1 MLPIVVYNGG
11 RRWNATTDMR
21 DLFPPAPEQLVG
33 YVPRH
38 RYLLIELQA
47 LDASVLPPENVLSMI
62 ARLEQARSL
71 ARLEELV
78 ESLVNWLERAGE
90 PNLLHVFGA
99 WIELVLE
106 QRTGMAEGTPEPDF
120 SREEQEKVTTLLE
133 RVRKWGEEERKQWLE
148 EGVEQGRREGVEK
161 GRIEGERD
169 LVYRL
174 VARRFGPDTA
184 ERLGPVL
191 DPLSDPERIVA
202 VADAVLECQTAE
214 EFIARARKAAGTA

>member
-1 MLPIVVYNGG
+1 M
-11 RRWNATTDMR
+11 
-21 DLFPPAPEQLVG
+21 
-33 YVPRH
+33 
-38 RYLLIELQA
+38 
-47 LDASVLPPENVLSMI
+47 
-62 ARLEQARSL
+62 
-71 ARLEELV
+71 
-78 ESLVNWLERAGE
+78 
-90 PNLLHVFGA
+90 
-99 WIELVLE
+99 
-106 QRTGMAEGTPEPDF
+106 
-120 SREEQEKVTTLLE
+120 TTLLE

-184 ERLGPVL
+184 ERLVPVL

>member
-1 MLPIVVYNGG
+1 MTIRPIRNEAAYDEALGEIDRLMGATPGTPESDKLEILVTLVERYESQRGTGYDARNPQAARETPTRRGVQEPLREQAHRGG
-11 RRWNATTDMR
+11 HAARC
-21 DLFPPAPEQLVG
+21 PPGPCRQSRLLHARTAPRQLRHRAPETTSSRLVG

-120 SREEQEKVTTLLE
+120 SREE
-133 RVRKWGEEERKQWLE
+133 
-148 EGVEQGRREGVEK
+148 
-161 GRIEGERD
+161 
-169 LVYRL
+169 
-174 VARRFGPDTA
+174 
-184 ERLGPVL
+184 
-191 DPLSDPERIVA
+191 
-202 VADAVLECQTAE
+202 
-214 EFIARARKAAGTA
+214 